1 MAMENMQASG
11 AATPVSRQL
20 DSALNKIGVTG
31 AHKQILALVLTPEEL
46 GDIDPFDRVQLA
58 EVIRVCRQ
66 CRSLSE
72 AGRVLFSVSRTKR
85 KSTNDA
91 DRLGKYLAKF
101 DLNWQRITG
110 K

>member
-1 MAMENMQASG
+1 LE
-11 AATPVSRQL
+11 
-20 DSALNKIGVTG
+20 
-31 AHKQILALVLTPEEL
+31 
-46 GDIDPFDRVQLA
+46 
-58 EVIRVCRQ
+58 EVIRVCRE

-72 AGRVLFSVSRTKR
+72 AGRQLFSVSRTKR